1 MEWQTIINFGLGSLL
16 AAFGWFAREIW
27 DAIKELRKDLRDLE
41 QNLPENYVRKDDF
54 KDAMSDVREDMREG
68 FREVKE
74 LIGAVFKRL
83 DNKQD
88 R

>member
-1 MEWQTIINFGLGSLL
+1 MDWQTIINFGLGSLL
-16 AAFGWFAREIW
+16 AALGWFAREIW
-27 DAIKELRKDLRDLE
+27 DAIKEPRKDLRDLE

-54 KDAMSDVREDMREG
+54 KDAMSDVRDDMKEG